1 MSERSDPTLFEQ
13 VMPFLLEGALVTV
26 QLSVTSMA
34 LGLVLGLIAAV
45 GRLRRSRLPRLLA
58 TIYVEVIRGTPLLV
72 QLFVVYYGLPSDGV
86 RLDPFMAGFLT
97 LGIHYGA
104 YLSEVYRAGIL
115 SIDRGQWEAAAPI
128 GMGRGAVL
136 REIILPQAVRTILPP
151 VGNYFISMLKDS
163 ALTATISV
171 NELLR
176 AGQLRVAIT
185 FRAMDI
191 YLMVAAIYLALSY
204 PISLLIRRLEE
215 RTSRGFSR
223 YQ

>member
-1 MSERSDPTLFEQ
+1 
-13 VMPFLLEGALVTV
+13 
-26 QLSVTSMA
+26 
-34 LGLVLGLIAAV
+34 
-45 GRLRRSRLPRLLA
+45 
-58 TIYVEVIRGTPLLV
+58 
-72 QLFVVYYGLPSDGV
+72 
-86 RLDPFMAGFLT
+86 
-97 LGIHYGA
+97 
-104 YLSEVYRAGIL
+104 
-115 SIDRGQWEAAAPI
+115 
-128 GMGRGAVL
+128 MGRGAVL